1 MEIHFDVEGQLCVD
15 PVLSSLSIGVNWAHM
30 GGIDRT
36 VAMMA
41 IAVDSIYG
49 SVASMGLRLESMS
62 VGLHN
67 VELWAQV
74 APGVIQSVSV
84 AILERISPV
93 IQGRHADDG
102 HRGHAAATH
111 VTQVHIVLY
120 GPA

>member
-1 MEIHFDVEGQLCVD
+1 MEIHFDVEGQFCVD
-15 PVLSSLSIGVNWAHM
+15 LVLSSLSIGVNWAHM

-41 IAVDSIYG
+41 IAVDSING

-74 APGVIQSVSV
+74 APGVIQSVRV
-84 AILERISPV
+84 AVLERISP
-93 IQGRHADDG
+93 IIHGRHADDRD
-102 HRGHAAATH
+102 RGYAAATH
-111 VTQVHIVLY
+111 ITQVHIVLY

>member
-15 PVLSSLSIGVNWAHM
+15 PVLSSLSICVNWAHM

-41 IAVDSIYG
+41 IAVDSING

-74 APGVIQSVSV
+74 APGVIQSVRV
-84 AILERISPV
+84 AVLERISPV
-93 IQGRHADDG
+93 I
-102 HRGHAAATH
+102 
-111 VTQVHIVLY
+111 
-120 GPA
+120 